1 VAASSQIG
9 FRFFGN
15 FLGYKISFVRAAIAH
30 PQSRMLA
37 FLLAAFGRA
46 RTEKPSLRSSQL
58 SSLPAAIK
66 QAPPAVACRA
76 AIERQETRLWKRA
89 FCWRWILLSTAAV

>member
-37 FLLAAFGRA
+37 FLLAELQKA
-46 RTEKPSLRSSQL
+46 
-58 SSLPAAIK
+58 
-66 QAPPAVACRA
+66 
-76 AIERQETRLWKRA
+76 ETRE
-89 FCWRWILLSTAAV
+89 AVRD